1 MRPVP
6 ISANCQPMPDPS
18 FVLPLLLQSVLV
30 PAAVCAA
37 LLLLLALLL
46 EILNLSV

>member
-1 MRPVP
+1 
-6 ISANCQPMPDPS
+6 MPDPS

-37 LLLLLALLL
+37 LLLLLGHTRRDWWK
-46 EILNLSV
+46 SVV